1 MSHGLGLDTHALLW
15 ALFEPDKLGRKTHTT
30 LKDPAS
36 EVLVGPLSYWEISL
50 KGGLGKLVLPDTDPS
65 EFPAAAHQLGLIEEP
80 LDPEILSTFHRLPYA
95 PDHRDPFDR
104 LLIRHAIHRK
114 HTLLS
119 RDRAM
124 PFFKVHG
131 LKFEW

>member
-1 MSHGLGLDTHALLW
+1 MAWLLDTHALLW
-15 ALFEPDKLGRKTHTT
+15 ALFEPEKLGRKTRAI
-30 LKDPAS
+30 LKDPAN
-36 EVLVGPLSYWEISL
+36 EVLVSPLSYWEISL
-50 KGGLGKLVLPDTDPS
+50 KFGLGKLVLPETDPS
-65 EFPAAAHQLGLIEEP
+65 EIPAAAHQLGLIEEP

-104 LLIRHAIHRK
+104 LLIWHAIRRK

-124 PFFKVHG
+124 PFCKAHG
-131 LKFEW
+131 LKSQW